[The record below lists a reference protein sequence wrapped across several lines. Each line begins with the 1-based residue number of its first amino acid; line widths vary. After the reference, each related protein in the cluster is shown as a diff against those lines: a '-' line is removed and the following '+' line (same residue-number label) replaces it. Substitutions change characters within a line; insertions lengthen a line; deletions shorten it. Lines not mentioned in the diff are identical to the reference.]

1 MMSRLVLTEES
12 ISPQA
17 LQKMGEFHQE
27 LVQNVARVV
36 KADELVIV
44 GMAQNPFVKK
54 ARQALEEA
62 GIGFTYLEFGNY
74 FSQWKQR
81 LAIKLCSG
89 LATFPQ
95 VFVKG
100 SLIGGYTDLKAL
112 IDNGELKKRLAK
124 A

>member
-81 LAIKLCSG
+81 LAIKLWSG
-89 LATFPQ
+89 WATFPQ